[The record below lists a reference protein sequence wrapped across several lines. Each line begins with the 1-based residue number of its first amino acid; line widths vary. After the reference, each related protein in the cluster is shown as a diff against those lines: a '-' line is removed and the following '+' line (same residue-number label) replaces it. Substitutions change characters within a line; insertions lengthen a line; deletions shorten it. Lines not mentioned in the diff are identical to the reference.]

1 MMKEKKVWIV
11 IGCILVL
18 GSTVTGYTHSYIKK
32 QPDFYE
38 TGAVLSARQSV
49 GQEKQRAGD
58 QAIEEEAVPAP
69 AALEADAGVPAA
81 ASFGAPEADEG
92 LAQCILVLGSTVTG
106 YTHSYIKKQP
116 DFYETGA
123 VLSARQSVA
132 PETLMRAMPQ
142 PDAET
147 AMTGAV
153 PRERM
158 EDGVP
163 RMVGQEKQRAGDQA
177 IEEEAVPAPA
187 ALEADAGVPAAA
199 SFGAPEADEG
209 LAQVG
214 QEKQRAGDQAIEE
227 EAVPAPAA
235 LEADAGVPAAASF
248 GAPEADEGLAQETAG
263 GEAFSEA
270 DGGPISPAAA
280 RISPA
285 AGPGSSYPGTAAG
298 QDYKKRLRELDA
310 QIQKIREEGSANVYS
325 FKVSAETELSMW
337 ENEMNT
343 VYGALE
349 ELLDEEDKQELKEEQ
364 QEWIKTRDKNAA
376 KAAKNG
382 ASVETVG
389 YAAELVSLT
398 RDRAYELAEE
408 YEEEAEE
415 REEEAQQAG

>member
-38 TGAVLSARQSV
+38 TGAVLSARQS
-49 GQEKQRAGD
+49 A
-58 QAIEEEAVPAP
+58 
-69 AALEADAGVPAA
+69 
-81 ASFGAPEADEG
+81 
-92 LAQCILVLGSTVTG
+92 
-106 YTHSYIKKQP
+106 
-116 DFYETGA
+116 
-123 VLSARQSVA
+123 A

-158 EDGVP
+158 EGGAP
-163 RMVGQEKQRAGDQA
+163 RM
-177 IEEEAVPAPA
+177 
-187 ALEADAGVPAAA
+187 
-199 SFGAPEADEG
+199 
-209 LAQVG
+209 VG

-263 GEAFSEA
+263 GEAFSES